1 MNTSRFSSH
10 SSVSRG
16 YQRFLKNSFEFQINQ
31 EIIDERGNFII
42 LDIIIQDSR
51 MTLVAIYKPNED
63 NPEFFKRLLFNL
75 NQKYP
80 KICLGTIFRMIL
92 GHVLG
97 VISKLS

>member
-31 EIIDERGNFII
+31 EIIDERGN
-42 LDIIIQDSR
+42 IIIQDSR
-51 MTLVAIYKPNED
+51 MTLVAIYSPNED

-80 KICLGTIFRMIL
+80 KICLRTIFRMIL

>member
-16 YQRFLKNSFEFQINQ
+16 YQRFLKNSFEFQINR
-31 EIIDERGNFII
+31 EIIDI

-51 MTLVAIYKPNED
+51 MTLVAIYSPNED

-80 KICLGTIFRMIL
+80 KICLGTIFRTIL